1 MPTLAEMDLD
11 ALIAALVP
19 VLAGELMKLTKTEM
33 EPLIDGIMAKRM
45 DAAMPA
51 EDLKA
56 KADAE
61 KARADAAEAKLSAI
75 EATARKARA
84 ATLTTASFIPQAWLT
99 FKTKDVSGISL
110 GMYSVFTTGVAAW
123 LVYGLVLGA
132 WPGVVANAV
141 TLALASGILVM
152 KLRYR

>member
-1 MPTLAEMDLD
+1 VGRFSI
-11 ALIAALVP
+11 ALIYCIARMSAT
-19 VLAGELMKLTKTEM
+19 EL
-33 EPLIDGIMAKRM
+33 IGFV
-45 DAAMPA
+45 
-51 EDLKA
+51 
-56 KADAE
+56 
-61 KARADAAEAKLSAI
+61 
-75 EATARKARA
+75 A

-123 LVYGLVLGA
+123 LVYGLMLGA
-132 WPGVVANAV
+132 WPVVVANAV